1 MLNYVRPH
9 VRERAD
15 LCGEVTIRSG
25 DQVGHDGDDDI
36 RWPVRSCLA
45 LEEAQKCPKVS
56 SD

>member
-9 VRERAD
+9 VHERAD